1 MPSPEEVQ
9 LMKQARLFKDL
20 VDTPGWQE
28 LVKVAE
34 AQIKAREVLILAPMH
49 EINGSVPGETDL
61 ASKAAARECFKGA
74 IIGIRTIIGT
84 PQATIDSVAEMQR
97 ESSQGNRTK

>member
-1 MPSPEEVQ
+1 MPNPEEVQ

-34 AQIKAREVLILAPMH
+34 AQVKAREALVLAPMH
-49 EINGSVPGETDL
+49 EVNGSIPGETDL
-61 ASKAAARECFKGA
+61 ASKAAARECLKGA

-84 PQATIDSVAEMQR
+84 PQATIESVADMQR
-97 ESSQGNRTK
+97 ESSQGSKT